1 MTNILK
7 IPHISVV
14 SPVYG
19 CPEALYELCERLHL
33 TLGAI
38 NREYEIIL
46 INDGSPDNSWEIIR
60 ELANKDL
67 RVKGIN
73 LSRNFGQHNAITAG
87 LDFARGNWVVVM
99 DCDLQD
105 LPEEISKLYEEALL
119 GFDIVVGKRVERKDN
134 WLKKTSSKIFHILFY
149 YFTKTKSNNQ
159 VGNFGIYSQVVIA
172 TIRQFPEKNRCFGL
186 VALWT
191 GFSRSEIEVKHSQRS
206 YGKSSYS
213 PAKRIRLASDILITH
228 SNMLLEITAFLGI
241 FISLVSFILSSW
253 LIIRYFLHG
262 TPLIGWTS
270 IIVSIY
276 FTTGLVIG
284 CIGILGLYVGKIFD
298 EVKGRPHYVVSAT
311 TFDVKN

>member
-7 IPHISVV
+7 TPHISVV

-19 CPEALYELCERLHL
+19 CPEGLYELCERLHL
-33 TLGAI
+33 TLSAI
-38 NREYEIIL
+38 TREYEIIL
-46 INDGSPDNSWEIIR
+46 INDGSPDNSWKIIK

-67 RVKGIN
+67 RVRGIN

-87 LDFARGNWVVVM
+87 LDCASGDWVVVM

-105 LPEEISKLYEEALL
+105 IPEEIPKLYEEALL

-134 WLKKTSSKIFHILFY
+134 RLKKISSKLFHSLFY

-159 VGNFGIYSQVVIA
+159 VGNFGIYSQDAIA
-172 TIRQFPEKNRCFGL
+172 AIRQFPEKNRCFGL
-186 VALWT
+186 LALWA
-191 GFSRSEIEVKHSQRS
+191 GFARSEVEVRHSHRTF
-206 YGKSSYS
+206 GKSSYNTV
-213 PAKRIRLASDILITH
+213 KRIRLASDILITH
-228 SNMLLEITAFLGI
+228 SNKLLEITVILGMS
-241 FISLVSFILSSW
+241 ISIISFILCSW
-253 LIIRYFLHG
+253 LIIKYFLYG

-284 CIGILGLYVGKIFD
+284 CIGILGLYIGKIFD
-298 EVKGRPHYVVSAT
+298 EVKGRPNYIISTT
-311 TFDVKN
+311 TFDVKK